1 MYYYKRVIKVLEHI
15 AHKLLKMVQKLIDRE
30 YEKNG
35 LDNDTLE
42 LQIRLNR
49 LVNKYNVNFDIN
61 YQV

>member
-1 MYYYKRVIKVLEHI
+1 MIKVLEHI

-49 LVNKYNVNFDIN
+49 LVNKYNVNFDEEWK
-61 YQV
+61 Q